1 MVLDWREVDG
11 KARRGVRISTKNI
24 QITTVSLLAAVFLV
38 VVVVVVASGGPS
50 DDDNDKRWRAFVH

>member
-24 QITTVSLLAAVFLV
+24 QITTVSLLAAVFFS
-38 VVVVVVASGGPS
+38 SGGGGGGVRWS
-50 DDDNDKRWRAFVH
+50 KR